1 MSASSTGVPNV
12 LIVEDE
18 MVLRMRAVDI
28 VEDAG
33 FRSVEAVNADEAMS
47 ILESR
52 SDISLLF
59 TDIQMPGSM
68 DGLKLAHA
76 VHSRWPDIKIIL
88 VSGQVKPSDAE
99 RPADSR
105 FFGKPL
111 GDAANDHRI
120 AGDGG
125 RRRAE
130 NRSKAAR
137 SAQADEHRHAAAAP
151 IDPPLSAHEAAL
163 SAEND
168 SLRLL
173 LEQAGIDAKAL
184 LAQAGIDAK
193 EREAADKL
201 QKLILGELHHRIKNT
216 LATVSAIASQSFRAA
231 PSIEHGQKAMEGRL
245 AALGRAH
252 DLLMQISWSNASL
265 THTLSGATEPYESQ
279 GTRRFHFNGPD
290 IRITSGA
297 VIALAMTFNELCT
310 NTTKF
315 GALSVPTGRVE
326 IAWTIDDD
334 KQRMRLTWTEKGGP
348 PVQPPERRSFGTRM
362 MESLGQQLNGQVQLR
377 YDPTGFVYAL
387 DVPLGSLIAAA
398 DDRDHRHALGRR
410 SVFRLTAFD
419 GSSAVNAA
427 ACCNSRRNSSRRSWI
442 EAMTSPVACP
452 SPINAASDNCR
463 LASMVSGTASVTPIR

>member
-1 MSASSTGVPNV
+1 MPNV

-33 FRSVEAVNADEAMS
+33 FRPVEAVNADQAIA

-76 VHSRWPDIKIIL
+76 VHDRWPDIKIIL
-88 VSGQVKPSDAE
+88 VSGQVNPSDAE

-111 GDAANDHRI
+111 SVERMIAELQAMVGAGALKIVPKAVSPADDAALPPP
-120 AGDGG
+120 
-125 RRRAE
+125 
-130 NRSKAAR
+130 R
-137 SAQADEHRHAAAAP
+137 SAK
-151 IDPPLSAHEAAL
+151 EAVL

-173 LEQAGIDAKAL
+173 LEQAGIDAKTL

-231 PSIEHGQKAMEGRL
+231 SSIADGQQAMEGRL
-245 AALGRAH
+245 IALGRAH
-252 DLLMQISWSNASL
+252 DLLMQVSWANASL
-265 THTLSGATEPYESQ
+265 THTLSGATEPYDSQ
-279 GTRRFHFNGPD
+279 GIRRFHFNGPD

-315 GALSVPTGRVE
+315 GALSVPAGRVE
-326 IAWTIDDD
+326 VAWTIDEE
-334 KQRMRLTWTEKGGP
+334 KQRLRLIWTETGGP
-348 PVQPPERRSFGTRM
+348 TVKPPARRSFGTRM
-362 MESLGQQLNGQVQLR
+362 MQSLGQQLNGQVHLA
-377 YDPTGFVYAL
+377 YEPSGFVYCL
-387 DVPLGSLIAAA
+387 DVPLASIAA
-398 DDRDHRHALGRR
+398 
-410 SVFRLTAFD
+410 V
-419 GSSAVNAA
+419 
-427 ACCNSRRNSSRRSWI
+427 
-442 EAMTSPVACP
+442 P
-452 SPINAASDNCR
+452 
-463 LASMVSGTASVTPIR
+463 